1 MKKTLFIFFCFVLTF
16 SLMADGLI
24 HQELQDQMNKKD
36 VEELPIIVLFE
47 NLPTLTE
54 VIQEYRF
61 MGEKN
66 GVEEAINV
74 LKQKAEALHFWV
86 EQISHQRKNSDFRS
100 IWIANA
106 AVMKAT
112 PEMIQEI
119 ACQQNVSEILWNK
132 KVHMLPKKM
141 DMHSPQ
147 ESVDANLTWGLEKIN
162 APAVWNQYTGKGV
175 VVAVID
181 TGVNEHPDLAG
192 RIIDGKNYDNA
203 NLAPRD
209 DHGHGTHCAGTVA
222 GNGTN
227 GEQTGVA
234 SEAMIYAVK
243 VLGKNG
249 SGEWSTLWEAM
260 EECIGKAK
268 VISMSLGGNADA
280 SIRTRLELACQ
291 NVIAA
296 GIIPVIAAG
305 NEGSGA
311 ATISSPG
318 DVEDAITV
326 GATSSSDGIAYFSSR
341 GPAEWN
347 GKTYIKP
354 DVCAPGMGIKSCNY
368 HSGTYTSKSGTSMA
382 TPHVAGTVALMA
394 QANPNITTQQAK
406 SLLEKTAVDLG
417 TTGKDN
423 TFGAGRIDVKKV
435 MEATE
440 SLVTLNESDAKFEMV
455 VKELTFTTTIDSEG
469 NLFLT
474 DKVEYDVMA
483 ATVTIWVNVR
493 EKEAQKG
500 VYKVAFTL
508 DGPNGSRTGNVTL
521 DFANLPTNENLY
533 NSKYGFNVG
542 NVSFVKGMY
551 TGTVQTTEPTTHV
564 KNMTIHLDGKATWP
578 PRSSR

>member
-1 MKKTLFIFFCFVLTF
+1 MEVANGL
-16 SLMADGLI
+16 LM
-24 HQELQDQMNKKD
+24 
-36 VEELPIIVLFE
+36 
-47 NLPTLTE
+47 
-54 VIQEYRF
+54 
-61 MGEKN
+61 
-66 GVEEAINV
+66 
-74 LKQKAEALHFWV
+74 
-86 EQISHQRKNSDFRS
+86 
-100 IWIANA
+100 
-106 AVMKAT
+106 
-112 PEMIQEI
+112 
-119 ACQQNVSEILWNK
+119 
-132 KVHMLPKKM
+132 
-141 DMHSPQ
+141 
-147 ESVDANLTWGLEKIN
+147 
-162 APAVWNQYTGKGV
+162 
-175 VVAVID
+175 
-181 TGVNEHPDLAG
+181 G
-192 RIIDGKNYDNA
+192 R
-203 NLAPRD
+203 
-209 DHGHGTHCAGTVA
+209 
-222 GNGTN
+222 
-227 GEQTGVA
+227 
-234 SEAMIYAVK
+234 
-243 VLGKNG
+243 
-249 SGEWSTLWEAM
+249 M

-382 TPHVAGTVALMA
+382 TPHVTGTVALMA

-542 NVSFVKGMY
+542 NFSFVKGMY
-551 TGTVQTTEPTTHV
+551 TGTVQTTELQRMLKYDDSFSEAYLVPFFSL
-564 KNMTIHLDGKATWP
+564 K
-578 PRSSR
+578 